1 MVRTLNW
8 GPAARSLADGLRASG
23 DISSRSVYEAVAST
37 PRHAFVPTHFK
48 NTGGSPTLWQRRT
61 EEDGVRWLE
70 PIYSNTSLV
79 TELGSAEA
87 ADGGWHGVPVS
98 SSTQP
103 SLTARMLEGLGIE
116 PEDDVLDA
124 GLGTGYQAALIL
136 KLVAGPDRLTACD
149 ISGTGAARDRL
160 EALGHHPRI
169 IEADATSWRWQR
181 QFDKMIF
188 SFGLPYVTDSI
199 RTALA
204 PGGRLIANVFGPM
217 SAALVLL
224 EAHATGALSGRFTE
238 DGGAFMPAGR
248 EAGSVRPLPADLDE
262 RSEGISGIPIED
274 FDNPHLTFLLSTR
287 LPGLSLQ
294 HGMEEGG
301 PMRRLVL
308 PDGRWGEVT
317 YHEEGGAKGWGVYQD
332 HGRGFWETV
341 EQTWSWWIA
350 HARPTWDRFGLT
362 VAPDGEH
369 TLWYRSPDGGSWRV
383 PTRP

>member
-8 GPAARSLADGLRASG
+8 VSAARSLADGLRASG
-23 DISSRSVYEAVAST
+23 DISSRSVYKAVAST
-37 PRHAFVPTHFK
+37 PRHASVPTHFD
-48 NTGGSPTLWQRRT
+48 NSGGVPTLWQRRT
-61 EEDGVRWLE
+61 EEEGVRWLE

-79 TELGSAEA
+79 TELGLAEA
-87 ADGGWHGVPVS
+87 VDAGWHRVPVS

-103 SLTARMLEGLGIE
+103 SLTARMLEDLGIE

-149 ISGTGAARDRL
+149 ISGTDAARDRL

-181 QFDKMIF
+181 QFDKIIF

-217 SAALVLL
+217 SAGLVLL
-224 EAHATGALSGRFTE
+224 EARSDGTLSGRFTE
-238 DGGAFMPAGR
+238 DGGTVMHDRR
-248 EAGSVRPLPADLDE
+248 EAGAVRAEPGE
-262 RSEGISGIPIED
+262 RSGGTSGIPVED
-274 FDNPHLTFLLSTR
+274 FDNYHLKFLLSAR
-287 LPGLSLQ
+287 LPGLDLQ
-294 HGMEEGG
+294 YGTEEGR
-301 PMRRLVL
+301 PVRRLLL

-317 YHEEGGAKGWGVYQD
+317 YRAGHGAAGSYQD
-332 HGRGFWETV
+332 QGLWAVVEET
-341 EQTWSWWIA
+341 WAWWVA
-350 HARPTWDRFGLT
+350 HAKPSWDQFGLT
-362 VAPDGEH
+362 VGPDGRH
-369 TLWYRSPDGGSWRV
+369 TLWHRSPDGDSWDV
-383 PTRP
+383 PTAHLG